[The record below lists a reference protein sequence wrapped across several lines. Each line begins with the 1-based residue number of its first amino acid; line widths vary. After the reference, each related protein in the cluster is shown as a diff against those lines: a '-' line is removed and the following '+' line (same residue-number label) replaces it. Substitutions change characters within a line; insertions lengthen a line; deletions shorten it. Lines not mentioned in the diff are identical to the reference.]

1 MTRKPA
7 LLALLGC
14 TTLAGCAITE
24 PTAPSDR
31 PTAAQPKAPDHAQLA
46 QVGFGAAAQF
56 VRCQPGACPRPTP
69 KTLARRRPANEP
81 PHRSNLPAAMAASAH
96 SPAFLRSG
104 STTGTSAMPVADPA
118 LRSPAVV
125 ELKAPPELSRAPEA
139 PGHHTV
145 TILFTLA
152 SARIGPDGHA
162 RIAAAP
168 VQGATRLIVR
178 GHADPTGSA
187 ADNLRLARS
196 RAQAV
201 AAQLRIA
208 HPALRHV
215 RIDVVADGKCCS
227 PGGWRSAASH
237 AHQRRVEILI
247 ERQEPDP

>member
-14 TTLAGCAITE
+14 TTLAGCAITD

-31 PTAAQPKAPDHAQLA
+31 PTAAQPKAPDPAQLA

-56 VRCQPGACPRPTP
+56 VRCQSTACPRPTP
-69 KTLARRRPANEP
+69 KTLARRRAANEQRHLP
-81 PHRSNLPAAMAASAH
+81 NLASMAASGP
-96 SPAFLRSG
+96 SPALLRSG
-104 STTGTSAMPVADPA
+104 SATGASAMSIADPA
-118 LRSPAVV
+118 PRSPALA
-125 ELKAPPELSRAPEA
+125 ELQAPRALSRAPGA

-145 TILFTLA
+145 TILFTPA
-152 SARIGPDGHA
+152 SAHVGPDGQA

-168 VQGATRLIVR
+168 VQGATRLTVH
-178 GHADPTGSA
+178 GHADPTGNA

-208 HPALRHV
+208 HPALRRV
-215 RIDVVADGKCCS
+215 RIDVVADGKCCG
-227 PGGWRSAASH
+227 PGGRRSAASH
-237 AHQRRVEILI
+237 AHQRRVEIVI